1 MLCKIFDNFFAKTA
15 QKAKKSAAR
24 VFRAADALLHRDAA
38 VSPLAGAP
46 RLGAVAEVRLRAMCL
61 LAAAAV
67 VAALVRSA
75 LAVGV
80 LRERL
85 ALSLLLFALLADL
98 LEDLLLLLLM
108 TAAALRALLADSVL
122 DAALNA
128 AQQVVLARVDEGDG
142 LAALARAA
150 RAPDAV
156 NVALRIVRDVV
167 VEDVCDALDVEAARC
182 DVRRAEDLELC
193 LAEALEDER
202 ALDLRE
208 VAVQLIDEVTA
219 RRERHRDHVC
229 ALLRVAEDHREVRL
243 LLIDDLAELVDLR
256 LLARVDDDLVDGIER
271 HVLRLDLEILRRRHV
286 ACRKCLDAVRH
297 RRGKQ
302 HELAVR
308 GRRLEQRLDI
318 FDETEAHH
326 LIGLVEDDLVDLRE
340 VDRLAAQVVE
350 QAARRADDE
359 LRVAAELLLLALDVL
374 PAEDDERGDVGCG
387 RERLRDLGDLDGQL
401 ARRRDDERLRDSGL
415 RLDFLDDRQQ
425 EGERLA
431 RARLR
436 LDDAVVTG
444 AHERHRL
451 LLHRRRLLDAVT
463 AQHVAERGADAE
475 FLECCHISILLSFL
489 FFLPIRTRGLPSP
502 SP

>member
-1 MLCKIFDNFFAKTA
+1 MK
-15 QKAKKSAAR
+15 
-24 VFRAADALLHRDAA
+24 
-38 VSPLAGAP
+38 P
-46 RLGAVAEVRLRAMCL
+46 
-61 LAAAAV
+61 
-67 VAALVRSA
+67 
-75 LAVGV
+75 
-80 LRERL
+80 
-85 ALSLLLFALLADL
+85 
-98 LEDLLLLLLM
+98 
-108 TAAALRALLADSVL
+108 
-122 DAALNA
+122 
-128 AQQVVLARVDEGDG
+128 
-142 LAALARAA
+142 
-150 RAPDAV
+150 
-156 NVALRIVRDVV
+156 
-167 VEDVCDALDVEAARC
+167 
-182 DVRRAEDLELC
+182 
-193 LAEALEDER
+193 
-202 ALDLRE
+202 
-208 VAVQLIDEVTA
+208 
-219 RRERHRDHVC
+219 
-229 ALLRVAEDHREVRL
+229 
-243 LLIDDLAELVDLR
+243 
-256 LLARVDDDLVDGIER
+256 
-271 HVLRLDLEILRRRHV
+271 
-286 ACRKCLDAVRH
+286 
-297 RRGKQ
+297 
-302 HELAVR
+302 
-308 GRRLEQRLDI
+308 
-318 FDETEAHH
+318 
-326 LIGLVEDDLVDLRE
+326 IGLVEDDLVDLRE